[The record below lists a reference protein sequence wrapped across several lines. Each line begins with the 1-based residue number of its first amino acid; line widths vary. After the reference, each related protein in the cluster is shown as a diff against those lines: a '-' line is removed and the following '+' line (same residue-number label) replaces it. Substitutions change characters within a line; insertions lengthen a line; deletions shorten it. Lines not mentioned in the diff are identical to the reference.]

1 MSSTTSVLGDFAEFF
16 KSRRTKVERYY
27 EDGVGRFA
35 FRVTV
40 EGQAFVCAARSNPP
54 KKGKT
59 SIMARV
65 AGKAQTTDA
74 LILLRLRDDMYVF
87 DPVTV
92 LGRGEADEP
101 VEEDRKKR
109 GEKWVHFPVS
119 LGCDFREWV
128 DGTAEPVRYHDYRE
142 A

>member
-1 MSSTTSVLGDFAEFF
+1 MASSAIADFADYF
-16 KSRRTKVERYY
+16 KTRRTKIEKWYT
-27 EDGVGRFA
+27 DGVGRFA

-40 EGQAFVCAARSNPP
+40 DGQAFVCATRTNPP

-65 AGKAQTTDA
+65 AGKAQTQDA
-74 LILLRLRDDMYVF
+74 LIALRLRDEIHVF

-92 LGRGEADEP
+92 LGHGEADEP
-101 VEEDRKKR
+101 AEEDRKKR

-119 LGCDFREWV
+119 LGCTFEEWY
-128 DGTAEPVRYHDYRE
+128 DGAGEPLRYHDVRE